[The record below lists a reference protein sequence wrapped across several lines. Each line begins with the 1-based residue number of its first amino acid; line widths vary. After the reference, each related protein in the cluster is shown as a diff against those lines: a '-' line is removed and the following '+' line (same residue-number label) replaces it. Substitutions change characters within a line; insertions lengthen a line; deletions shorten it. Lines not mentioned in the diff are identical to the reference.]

1 VTSNASDV
9 AAIIVAAGRGLRAQT
24 AAGTPKQYRK
34 LGGRPV
40 LAWAMQAFLD
50 APAIDRIVTVI
61 GADDGALFGTLG
73 PLPDRHAIA
82 FGAAT
87 RQGSVHAGLEAL
99 AANPPEIVLVH
110 DAARPFLSGAL
121 IERSIDAARTHGAAV
136 PGVPVADTIAEIDA
150 AGRRLGTLVR
160 DRLRAVQTPH
170 AFRFPDLLD
179 AHRRAAAAGRD
190 DFTDD
195 GALAAW
201 AGMEVAIFEG
211 DAMNSKLTTA
221 DDILAAERRIAASM
235 PTETR
240 TGTGYDVH
248 AFGDGDHVML
258 CGLAVPH
265 ERGLLGHSDADVA
278 LHALTDALLG
288 AIGDGDIGAH
298 FPPSDPQWKGAASA
312 RFLEDAVARVT
323 ARGGRIV
330 HLDTTIVCEAPRVG
344 PHREAMRKRLAEI
357 AGVEIDRVSV
367 KATTSEK
374 LGFTGRREGI
384 AALAAATVELPRR
397 G

>member
-1 VTSNASDV
+1 M
-9 AAIIVAAGRGLRAQT
+9 
-24 AAGTPKQYRK
+24 

-40 LAWAMQAFLD
+40 IAWALQAFLD
-50 APAIDRIVTVI
+50 APTVGRIVTVV
-61 GADDGALFGTLG
+61 GRDDGPLFATLG
-73 PLPDRHAIA
+73 ELPERHSTA

-99 AANPPEIVLVH
+99 AENPPEIVLVH
-110 DAARPFLSGAL
+110 DAARPFLSSAL
-121 IERSIDAARTHGAAV
+121 IARSVEAAGTHGAAV
-136 PGVPVADTIAEIDA
+136 PGVPVADTITEVDG

-160 DRLRAVQTPH
+160 DRLRAVQTPQ
-170 AFRFPDLLD
+170 AFRYAPLLA
-179 AHRRAAAAGRD
+179 AHRRAAEAGRD

-201 AGMEVAIFEG
+201 AGMDVAIFEG

-221 DDILAAERRIAASM
+221 DDILAAERRIAAAAPM
-235 PTETR
+235 ETR
-240 TGTGYDVH
+240 TGVGYDVH

-258 CGLAVPH
+258 CGIAVPH

-312 RFLEDAVARVT
+312 RFLEDAVARVK
-323 ARGGRIV
+323 ARGGRVV
-330 HLDTTIVCEAPRVG
+330 HLDATIVCEAPRVG
-344 PHREAMRKRLAEI
+344 PHRETMRQKLAEI
-357 AGVEIDRVSV
+357 AGVELDRVSV

-384 AALAAATVELPRR
+384 AALAAATVELPARR
-397 G
+397 